1 MNAFFAPAVALMN
14 RLKYPFKFGLI
25 GLVALL
31 AIAYLLTVMT
41 LGLRASLA
49 QGQRE
54 LAGLEAIKPIFPLV
68 QQVQLHR
75 DLSNG
80 VLSGDAGLKDRVAAA
95 AKEISSAFARAD
107 AVMARLGD
115 EVGQQ
120 EEWKQLREEWTALVQ
135 EWADMTGPA
144 SFSAHGAVIQR
155 AMQIVAGIG
164 DASGLVMDPDLES
177 YYLVNTAVFVMPETL
192 ERLAVIRGAG
202 SGVLFK
208 KTITDDEKHE
218 FSTRLG
224 VLDKMTS
231 DLLAALARSE
241 KYSPEIKPA
250 MEEFR
255 QKFVGGAG
263 DVVVVTQSELTT
275 GRLNSPAAY
284 FFGKAS
290 EAIDTGFAQ
299 LEGTLLPTVEKLIRA
314 RVSRLTGKLLLA
326 IGIALLVV
334 LAGGYLTV
342 GMYLAIVG
350 NVRQLAQAAGRI
362 AGGDLTARA
371 ALRTRDELATVGA
384 GFDTMAGVLGGLIGK
399 VQAGAGQVTVAAGAV
414 AGSATHIQDGSRRQ
428 SQAAAAMAASVE
440 QTTAGIEQ
448 IAEHAR
454 QAETIS
460 TESGS
465 LSEEGSEVVQRTV
478 DEMKQIAASVEQSAR
493 LIEELGRQSERI
505 TDIVNVIKD
514 IADQTNLLALNAAIE
529 AARAG
534 ESGRGFA
541 VVADEVRKLAE
552 RTAKSTQDIAGM
564 IAAIQSGT
572 GNAVRSM
579 NAGVVRV
586 EGGVAL
592 ATRAGEAMARIRSGA
607 LRVVHSVSDISTALK
622 EQSAA
627 SAEIGANVE
636 RIARM
641 AEENNAAVAETTATA
656 QQMERLAAGLQEDIR
671 RYRVS

>member
-54 LAGLEAIKPIFPLV
+54 LSGVEAIRPMFRLV

-107 AVMARLGD
+107 AVMTRLGD

-155 AMQIVAGIG
+155 AMQIVTGIG

-208 KTITDDEKHE
+208 KTLTDDEKHE

-299 LEGTLLPTVEKLIRA
+299 LEDTLLPTVEKLIRA
-314 RVSRLTGKLLLA
+314 RVSRLTGKLVLA

-362 AGGDLTARA
+362 AEGDLTARA
-371 ALRTRDELATVGA
+371 ALRTRDELAAVGA

-627 SAEIGANVE
+627 SAEMGANVE

>member
-371 ALRTRDELATVGA
+371 ALRTRDELAAVGA

-572 GNAVRSM
+572 GNAVQSM
-579 NAGVVRV
+579 NAGVARV

>member
-208 KTITDDEKHE
+208 KTLTDDEKHE

-371 ALRTRDELATVGA
+371 ALRTRDELAAVGA

-579 NAGVVRV
+579 NAGVVCV

>member
-14 RLKYPFKFGLI
+14 RLKYPLKFGLI

-54 LAGLEAIKPIFPLV
+54 LSGVEAIRPMFRLV

-107 AVMARLGD
+107 AVMTRLGD

-155 AMQIVAGIG
+155 AMQIVTGIG

-250 MEEFR
+250 MDEFR

-299 LEGTLLPTVEKLIRA
+299 LEDTLLPTVEKLIRA
-314 RVSRLTGKLLLA
+314 RVSRLTGKLVLA

-362 AGGDLTARA
+362 AEGDLTARA
-371 ALRTRDELATVGA
+371 ALRTRDELAAVGA

-572 GNAVRSM
+572 GNAVQSM
-579 NAGVVRV
+579 NAGVARV

-592 ATRAGEAMARIRSGA
+592 AARAGEAMATSGSPA
-607 LRVVHSVSDISTALK
+607 RWEEHRVGEECSARK
-622 EQSAA
+622 AQSEA
-627 SAEIGANVE
+627 SAEMGANVE

-641 AEENNAAVAETTATA
+641 AEENNAAVAGTTATA
-656 QQMERLAAGLQEDIR
+656 REMERLAAGLQEEIR

>member
-371 ALRTRDELATVGA
+371 ALRTRDELAAVGA

-514 IADQTNLLALNAAIE
+514 IADQTNLLALTAAIE

-579 NAGVVRV
+579 NAGVVCV

>member
-107 AVMARLGD
+107 AVMTRLGD

-371 ALRTRDELATVGA
+371 ALRTRDELAAVGA

>member
-299 LEGTLLPTVEKLIRA
+299 LEDTLLPTVEKLIRA

-371 ALRTRDELATVGA
+371 ALRTRDELAAVGA

>member
-299 LEGTLLPTVEKLIRA
+299 LEDTLLPTVEKLIRA

-371 ALRTRDELATVGA
+371 ALRTRDELAAVGA

-579 NAGVVRV
+579 NAGVVCV

>member
-371 ALRTRDELATVGA
+371 ALRTRDELAAVGA

-579 NAGVVRV
+579 NAGVVCV

>member
-1 MNAFFAPAVALMN
+1 MNAFLAPAVSLMN

-31 AIAYLLTVMT
+31 AIVYLLAVMT
-41 LGLRASLA
+41 LGLRASQT

-54 LAGLEAIKPIFPLV
+54 LAGVEAIKPMFRLI

-75 DLSNG
+75 DLANG
-80 VLSGDAGLKDRVAAA
+80 VLSGDGGLKDRVAATA
-95 AKEISSAFARAD
+95 SEVSAAFAGAD
-107 AVMARLGD
+107 EVMARLGA
-115 EVGQQ
+115 EIGQQ
-120 EEWKQLREEWTALVQ
+120 EEWKQLREEWTALAQ
-135 EWADMTGPA
+135 EWAEMTGPA
-144 SFSAHGAVIQR
+144 SFSAHGSVIQR
-155 AMQIVAGIG
+155 AMQIVTGIG

-192 ERLAVIRGAG
+192 ERLAVVRGAG
-202 SGVLFK
+202 SGALFK
-208 KTITDDEKHE
+208 KAITDDEKHE

-241 KYSPEIKPA
+241 KYCPEIKPA
-250 MEEFR
+250 MDEFR

-275 GRLNSPAAY
+275 GRLNSPSAY

-299 LEGTLLPTVEKLIRA
+299 LQGTLLPTVERLIQA
-314 RVSRLTGKLLLA
+314 RVSRLTGKLTLA
-326 IGIALLVV
+326 IGIALAVV
-334 LAGGYLTV
+334 LLFAYLSV
-342 GMYLAIVG
+342 GAYLAITGGVH
-350 NVRQLAQAAGRI
+350 RLAEAAGRI
-362 AGGDLTARA
+362 AAGDLTTRV
-371 ALRTRDELATVGA
+371 ALDTRDELAAVGA
-384 GFDTMAGVLGGLIGK
+384 GFNSMAGALNELIGK
-399 VQAGAGQVTVAAGAV
+399 IQASAGKVATAAGSL
-414 AGSATHIQDGSRRQ
+414 AGSASHIHDGSRRQ
-428 SQAAAAMAASVE
+428 SEAASAMAASVE
-440 QTTAGIEQ
+440 ETTVGIDQ

-465 LSEEGSEVVQRTV
+465 LSEQGSEVVHRTV

-572 GNAVRSM
+572 GNAVQSM
-579 NAGVVRV
+579 NAGVARV

-592 ATRAGEAMARIRSGA
+592 ATRAGEAMERIRSGA
-607 LRVVHSVSDISTALK
+607 LRVVHSVSDISMALK

-627 SAEIGANVE
+627 SAEIAANVE
-636 RIARM
+636 RIAQM

-656 QQMERLAAGLQEDIR
+656 QQMERLAADLQEDVR
-671 RYRVS
+671 RYKVS

>member
-31 AIAYLLTVMT
+31 AIAYLVTVMT
-41 LGLRASLA
+41 LGLRETSLA

-362 AGGDLTARA
+362 AGGDLSHQGHRRPDQPAGPERRHRGGPGRPA
-371 ALRTRDELATVGA
+371 AP
-384 GFDTMAGVLGGLIGK
+384 
-399 VQAGAGQVTVAAGAV
+399 
-414 AGSATHIQDGSRRQ
+414 
-428 SQAAAAMAASVE
+428 
-440 QTTAGIEQ
+440 
-448 IAEHAR
+448 
-454 QAETIS
+454 
-460 TESGS
+460 
-465 LSEEGSEVVQRTV
+465 RTV
-478 DEMKQIAASVEQSAR
+478 FEP
-493 LIEELGRQSERI
+493 
-505 TDIVNVIKD
+505 
-514 IADQTNLLALNAAIE
+514 
-529 AARAG
+529 
-534 ESGRGFA
+534 FW
-541 VVADEVRKLAE
+541 
-552 RTAKSTQDIAGM
+552 
-564 IAAIQSGT
+564 
-572 GNAVRSM
+572 
-579 NAGVVRV
+579 
-586 EGGVAL
+586 
-592 ATRAGEAMARIRSGA
+592 
-607 LRVVHSVSDISTALK
+607 
-622 EQSAA
+622 
-627 SAEIGANVE
+627 
-636 RIARM
+636 
-641 AEENNAAVAETTATA
+641 
-656 QQMERLAAGLQEDIR
+656 
-671 RYRVS
+671 

>member
-107 AVMARLGD
+107 AVMTRLGD

-208 KTITDDEKHE
+208 KTLTDDEKHE

-299 LEGTLLPTVEKLIRA
+299 LEDTLLPTVEKLIRA

-371 ALRTRDELATVGA
+371 ALRTRDELAAVGA

-579 NAGVVRV
+579 NAGVVCV

>member
-371 ALRTRDELATVGA
+371 ALRTRDELAAVGA

>member
-371 ALRTRDELATVGA
+371 ALRTRDELAAVGA

-572 GNAVRSM
+572 GNAVQSM
-579 NAGVVRV
+579 NAGVARV

-592 ATRAGEAMARIRSGA
+592 AARAGEAMARIRSGA

>member
-250 MEEFR
+250 MDEFR

-371 ALRTRDELATVGA
+371 ALRTRDELAAVGA

>member
-14 RLKYPFKFGLI
+14 RLKYPLKFGLI

-54 LAGLEAIKPIFPLV
+54 LSGVEAIRPMFRLV

-107 AVMARLGD
+107 AVMTRLGD

-155 AMQIVAGIG
+155 AMQIVTGIG

-208 KTITDDEKHE
+208 KTLTDDEKHE

-250 MEEFR
+250 MDEFR

-299 LEGTLLPTVEKLIRA
+299 LEDTLLPTVEKLIRA

-371 ALRTRDELATVGA
+371 ALRTRDELAAVGA

-572 GNAVRSM
+572 GNAVQSM
-579 NAGVVRV
+579 NAGVARV

-592 ATRAGEAMARIRSGA
+592 AARAGEAMARIRSGA

-627 SAEIGANVE
+627 SAEMGANVE

-641 AEENNAAVAETTATA
+641 AEENNAAVAGTTATA
-656 QQMERLAAGLQEDIR
+656 REMERLAAGLQEEIR

>member
-155 AMQIVAGIG
+155 AMQIVTGIG

-371 ALRTRDELATVGA
+371 ALRTRDELAAVGA

>member
-107 AVMARLGD
+107 AVMTRLGD

-371 ALRTRDELATVGA
+371 ALRTRDELAAVGA

-579 NAGVVRV
+579 NAGVVCV

>member
-80 VLSGDAGLKDRVAAA
+80 VLSGDAGLKDKVAAA
-95 AKEISSAFARAD
+95 AKEISSVFARAD

-314 RVSRLTGKLLLA
+314 RVSRLTGKLVLA

-371 ALRTRDELATVGA
+371 ALRTRDELAAVGA

>member
-14 RLKYPFKFGLI
+14 RLKYPLKFGLI

-371 ALRTRDELATVGA
+371 ALRTRDELAAVGA

>member
-14 RLKYPFKFGLI
+14 RLKYPLKFGLI

-107 AVMARLGD
+107 AVMTRLGD

-371 ALRTRDELATVGA
+371 ALRTRDELAAVGA

>member
-299 LEGTLLPTVEKLIRA
+299 LEDTLLPTVEKLIRA
-314 RVSRLTGKLLLA
+314 RVSRLTGKLVLA

-371 ALRTRDELATVGA
+371 ALRTRDELAAVGA